1 MIHMKKLTILAL
13 TILMAVPLTAQENT
27 RAISDKEIIKKGW
40 NFGPLPV
47 VGFDSDLGFQY
58 GLCCDIFNYG
68 DGTHYPS
75 YDYKVNV
82 EASTYTKGSSVLRCY
97 GDFKTLIPDGKLF
110 FDITYFNAPKF
121 EFYGFNGFASPY
133 IPDVVYY
140 RLASV
145 DGPSSL
151 SGSPVPD
158 GKKSAFN
165 WMSRN
170 QFRAVVS
177 MQKKISGALNWTAG
191 LAYYNIKTGAIN
203 RDKLAGNDEEKQ
215 QWYDSQYTLYEL
227 YRGYRAGL
235 IAPEEAEGGN
245 VTQLK
250 AGITYDTRN
259 HDSDPTRGINIE
271 ATFYYAPDFLDRT
284 DTYNHTN
291 GGIVFMG
298 SQYVPVVGDKLTFA
312 YRLGA
317 QYTLF
322 GNVPFYFCNNMNTMF
337 FRKMY
342 TEGLGGNASVRGI
355 HRNGVIGDGFALLNA
370 ELRWRIVEFRFINQN
385 WGFAVNPFFDCGQV
399 IKPHNLQ
406 AQKTALNAPFL
417 YSGEDE
423 HLHCTA
429 GSGIKLVMNHNMVIS
444 FEAAK
449 AFSANDGTGL
459 WTNIGF
465 NYLF

>member
-1 MIHMKKLTILAL
+1 MKKTMTLWALAVL
-13 TILMAVPLTAQENT
+13 MLMAMPLRAQDNS
-27 RAISDKEIIKKGW
+27 RSISDKEIIKKGW

-68 DGTHYPS
+68 DGTRYPS
-75 YDYKVNV
+75 YDYKINL

-110 FDITYFNAPKF
+110 FDVTYFNAPKF

-133 IPDVVYY
+133 VPDVAYY
-140 RLASV
+140 ALASF
-145 DGPSSL
+145 DGHVPL

-177 MQKKISGALNWTAG
+177 MQKKISRGLNWTAG
-191 LAYYNIKTGAIN
+191 LAYYNIKTGEIN
-203 RDKLAGNDEEKQ
+203 RDKLAGNDEEKL
-215 QWYDSQYTLYEL
+215 QWYEKQHTLYNL
-227 YRGYRAGL
+227 YRGYRGIEL

-259 HDSDPTRGINIE
+259 HDSDPTRGFNIE
-271 ATFYYAPDFLDRT
+271 ATFYYAPDLLDRT

-298 SQYVPVVGDKLTFA
+298 SHYVPVMGDKLTFA

-322 GNVPFYFCNNMNTMF
+322 GNVPFYFMNNMNTMF

-370 ELRWRIVEFRFINQN
+370 ELRWRALEFRFINQN
-385 WGFAVNPFFDCGQV
+385 WGLAFNPFFDCGQV
-399 IKPHNLQ
+399 IQTHKL
-406 AQKTALNAPFL
+406 ADQKTLAQTPF

-429 GSGIKLVMNHNMVIS
+429 GCGLKLVMNHNMVIS

-449 AFSANDGTGL
+449 PFSANDGTGL